1 MIVRRAAGRG
11 AASGTLLRVNDVDV
25 WVADLDALPPAPE
38 DWSVLSPDEVE
49 RAHRFRFDRHRNR
62 FVRCRAL
69 LRRLIAEK
77 IGGDA
82 AAIAFRYGTHGK
94 PELDEIHFNV
104 SHSENLATIALTRER
119 PVGIDVEAIDATREV
134 LPLARTAF
142 SPIERI
148 ALSAMTSEQQIA
160 AFFRGWT
167 RKEAYLKLLGTGFS
181 LSPESFTISL
191 AEEPLSFIDDYAL
204 RDLDV
209 PAGFA
214 CAIAT
219 SRDCAVPRVRM
230 RS

>member
-1 MIVRRAAGRG
+1 
-11 AASGTLLRVNDVDV
+11 VNDVDV

-38 DWSVLSPDEVE
+38 DWAVLSPDEAE

-69 LRRLIAEK
+69 LRKLIAERT
-77 IGGDA
+77 GGDA
-82 AAIAFRYGTHGK
+82 AAIAFRYGAHGK
-94 PELDEIHFNV
+94 PELDGIHFNV
-104 SHSENLATIALTRER
+104 SHSENLAAIALTREQ

-142 SPIERI
+142 SPAERS
-148 ALSAMTSEQQIA
+148 ALSAMTSEQQIL

-181 LSPESFTISL
+181 LSPESFTVSL
-191 AEEPLSFIDDYAL
+191 APEPLTFIADYAL

-219 SRDCAVPRVRM
+219 SRDCAVPRVHGVRY
-230 RS
+230 

>member
-1 MIVRRAAGRG
+1 M
-11 AASGTLLRVNDVDV
+11 NDVDV

-38 DWSVLSPDEVE
+38 DWAVLSPDEAE

-69 LRRLIAEK
+69 LRKLIAERT
-77 IGGDA
+77 GGDA

-94 PELDEIHFNV
+94 PELDGIQFNV
-104 SHSENLATIALTRER
+104 SHSENLAAIALTHEQ
-119 PVGIDVEAIDATREV
+119 PVGIDVEVIDGTREV

-142 SPIERI
+142 SPAERI
-148 ALSAMTSEQQIA
+148 ALSAMTSEQQIL

-181 LSPESFTISL
+181 LSPESFTVSL
-191 AEEPLSFIDDYAL
+191 APEPLTFIAGYAL

-219 SRDCAVPRVRM
+219 ARDCAVPRVHVGRY
-230 RS
+230 

>member
-1 MIVRRAAGRG
+1 
-11 AASGTLLRVNDVDV
+11 VNDVDV
-25 WVADLDALPPAPE
+25 WVADLDALAPAPE
-38 DWSVLSPDEVE
+38 DWAVLSPDEVE
-49 RAHRFRFDRHRNR
+49 RAQRFRFDRHRNR

-69 LRRLIAEK
+69 LRQLIAEK
-77 IGGDA
+77 TGGDA
-82 AAIAFRYGTHGK
+82 AAIAFRYGTYGK
-94 PELDEIHFNV
+94 PELDGIHFNV
-104 SHSENLATIALTRER
+104 SHAENLAAIALTRER

-142 SPIERI
+142 SPVERI
-148 ALSAMTSEQQIA
+148 AIEALTSEQQIA

-181 LSPESFTISL
+181 LSPESFSVSL
-191 AEEPLSFIDDYAL
+191 APGPLSFIDDYAL
-204 RDLDV
+204 RDLEV

-219 SRDCAVPRVRM
+219 ARDCAVPRVRM

>member
-1 MIVRRAAGRG
+1 
-11 AASGTLLRVNDVDV
+11 VNDVDV
-25 WVADLDALPPAPE
+25 WVADLDALPPTPE
-38 DWSVLSPDEVE
+38 DWSVLSPDEAE

-69 LRRLIAEK
+69 LRQLIAEK
-77 IGGDA
+77 TGGDA
-82 AAIAFRYGTHGK
+82 AAIAFRYGNYGK
-94 PELDEIHFNV
+94 PEVDGIHFNV
-104 SHSENLATIALTRER
+104 SHSENLAAIALTHDR
-119 PVGIDVEAIDATREV
+119 PVGIDVEAIDVTREV

-142 SPIERI
+142 SPAERAAI
-148 ALSAMTSEQQIA
+148 AAMTSEQQIA

-181 LSPESFTISL
+181 LSPESFTVSL
-191 AEEPLSFIDDYAL
+191 APEPLSFIDDYAL

-219 SRDCAVPRVRM
+219 ARESGVPRVRM
-230 RS
+230 RP

>member
-1 MIVRRAAGRG
+1 
-11 AASGTLLRVNDVDV
+11 LRVNDVDV
-25 WVADLDALPPAPE
+25 WVADLDALPPKPE

-69 LRRLIAEK
+69 LRQLIAER
-77 IGGDA
+77 IGGQA
-82 AAIAFRYGTHGK
+82 AAIAFRYGTYGK

-104 SHSENLATIALTRER
+104 SHAENLAAIALTRER
-119 PVGIDVEAIDATREV
+119 PVGIDVEAVDATREV

-142 SPIERI
+142 SPAERA
-148 ALSAMTSEQQIA
+148 ALSVMTSEQQIA

-181 LSPESFTISL
+181 LSPESFTVSL
-191 AEEPLSFIDDYAL
+191 AAEPLSFIDDYAL

-209 PAGFA
+209 PSGFA

-219 SRDCAVPRVRM
+219 ERDCAVPHVHVM
-230 RS
+230 RE